1 MKNKLLI
8 VSLITIL
15 ILTMTAC
22 GKKETK
28 VEEKSMKNKEEVK
41 DKNNYVSYNGK
52 LKIKGVDVVNQYDEK
67 ILLKGISTH
76 GVHWFKELYTK
87 DNISKLKEDFN
98 INLFRI
104 AMYTDEGGYISD
116 KSIKSKVEEI
126 VEYCKELDLYV
137 IIDWHILHDNNPNIN
152 KEEAKIFFKEI
163 SNKYK
168 DYDNVIFEICNEP
181 NGSTTW
187 DDVRNYANEIIP
199 IIRENSNNI
208 VIVGTPTWSQDV
220 DKAAD
225 NPLKFD
231 NITYALH
238 FYSGTHKEELRKKC
252 DYARNKGIS
261 IFVSEFGVS
270 DASGNGGVFLDEG
283 KTWLDYLKKN
293 NISFVNWSLANKDE
307 SSALLKPNTNTPDDN
322 NLSESGKFIKE
333 EYNKGE

>member
-1 MKNKLLI
+1 MKKIFIILLI
-8 VSLITIL
+8 PIIL
-15 ILTMTAC
+15 ISITGC
-22 GKKETK
+22 GKKEVKETK
-28 VEEKSMKNKEEVK
+28 KMNKETKEVS
-41 DKNNYVSYNGK
+41 KNNYVSYNGK

-87 DNISKLKEDFN
+87 ENISKLKEDFN

-116 KSIKSKVEEI
+116 KSIKSKIEEI

-152 KEEAKIFFKEI
+152 KEEAKEFFKEM

-168 DYDNVIFEICNEP
+168 DTPNVIFEICNEP
-181 NGSTTW
+181 NGGTTW
-187 DDVRNYANEIIP
+187 NDVKNYANEVIP
-199 IIRENSNNI
+199 IIRNNTDNI
-208 VIVGTPTWSQDV
+208 IIVGTPNWSQYV
-220 DKAAD
+220 DQAAD
-225 NPLKFD
+225 SPLDYK

-238 FYSGTHKEELRKKC
+238 FYSGTHKQELRDKI

-270 DASGNGGVFLDEG
+270 EASGNGGIYTDEG
-283 KTWLDYLKKN
+283 KIWLNYLKKN

-307 SSALLKPNTNTPDDN
+307 SSALLLPNTYTPDDS
-322 NLSESGKFIKE
+322 NLSPSGKFIKE
-333 EYNKGE
+333 EYNKD